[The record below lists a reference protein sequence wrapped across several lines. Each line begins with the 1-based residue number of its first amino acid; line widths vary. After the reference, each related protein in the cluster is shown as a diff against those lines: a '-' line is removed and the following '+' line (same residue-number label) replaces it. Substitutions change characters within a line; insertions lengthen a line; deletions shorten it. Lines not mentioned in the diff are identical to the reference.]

1 MESRQPIDKRAA
13 VMMIM
18 VCAIWGLQQV
28 AIKVA
33 AEAVSPMLQIALR
46 SGIAAVMVGLLLL
59 LRRYRTKCRVETWRG
74 GIIVG
79 VLFAAEYL
87 AVSVG
92 LGYTSAAH
100 MVIFLYTAPVFAAIG
115 LHFRFPGERLS
126 RVQWTGILLA
136 FIGIAVAF
144 YTPGKPGDGWV
155 TPQRMG
161 DALGVLGA
169 IAWGATTVS
178 IRCSKLAE
186 APAPLTLFYQLAGA
200 CLILGIV
207 AVVTGQNRLH
217 LSGIAFAS
225 LTFQTVVFSFLSLLV
240 WFWLLGRYLGS
251 RLGVL
256 SFLTPL
262 FGVGFGVWLLGD
274 PLEAPFVLGALLVL
288 VGIAVV
294 SGQDLLRARSVAPN
308 TQNPAKTPPI
318 PRAPRAQCR

>member
-1 MESRQPIDKRAA
+1 MDIRQTLDKKAA
-13 VMMIM
+13 VMMIG

-33 AEAVSPMLQIALR
+33 AEDVSPMLQIALR
-46 SGIAAVMVGLLLL
+46 SGVAAVMVGLMLT
-59 LRRYRTKCRVETWRG
+59 LRRYRDQCHWQTWRG
-74 GIIVG
+74 GVMVG
-79 VLFAAEYL
+79 VLFAVEYI

-100 MVIFLYTAPVFAAIG
+100 MVIFLYTAPLFAAIG
-115 LHFRFPGERLS
+115 LHVRFASERLS
-126 RVQWTGILLA
+126 RLQWLGILIA
-136 FIGIAVAF
+136 FIGIAIAF

-161 DALGVLGA
+161 DALGVVGA
-169 IAWGATTVS
+169 IAWGATTLS
-178 IRCSKLAE
+178 IRCSRLTD

-200 CLILGIV
+200 CLILGLV
-207 AVVTGQNRLH
+207 ALVTGQTRFH

-225 LTFQTVVFSFLSLLV
+225 LAFQTVVFSFLSLLV

-262 FGVGFGVWLLGD
+262 FGVAFGVWLLSE
-274 PLEAPFVLGALLVL
+274 PLESTFVLGSLLVL
-288 VGIAVV
+288 VGIVVV
-294 SGQDLLRARSVAPN
+294 SGHDVLRADKPVVRLS
-308 TQNPAKTPPI
+308 T
-318 PRAPRAQCR
+318 